1 MAKSKTSR
9 AWLKEHFD
17 DPYVKEAHR
26 LGYRSRAVFKLKELD
41 EKDQIIKPGLTVID
55 LGAAPGGWSQY
66 VAQKMGSNGVII
78 ASDILPMDGL
88 ADVTFIQGDFT
99 DEAVLAE
106 ILSALESSG
115 KNKADLVISDMSPN
129 MSGMKAVDQPRGMHL
144 VELAVDLAQQVL
156 KPDGT
161 LLMKVFQ
168 GEGFDQLIKDLRN
181 QYSRV
186 ITRKPKASR
195 PRSPEVY
202 LLAKG
207 YKGCEL

>member
-26 LGYRSRAVFKLKELD
+26 LGYRSRAVFKLKEID
-41 EKDQIIKPGLTVID
+41 EKDRIIKPGLTVID

-66 VAQKMGSNGVII
+66 TAEKMGSNGVII
-78 ASDILPMDGL
+78 ASDILPIDSL

-99 DEAVLAE
+99 DDAVLAE
-106 ILSALESSG
+106 ILAALENSG

-144 VELAVDLAQQVL
+144 VELAMDLAGQVL

-168 GEGFDQLIKDLRN
+168 GEGFDQLIKDLRA
-181 QYSRV
+181 QYTKV

-207 YKGCEL
+207 YKG